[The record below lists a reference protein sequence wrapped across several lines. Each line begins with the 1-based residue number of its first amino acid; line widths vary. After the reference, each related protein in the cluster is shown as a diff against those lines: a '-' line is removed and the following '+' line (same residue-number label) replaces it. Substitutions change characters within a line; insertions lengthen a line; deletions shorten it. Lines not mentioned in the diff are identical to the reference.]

1 MKRLFVLMA
10 LFVAAC
16 SSESGP
22 PLAVS
27 DVEVT
32 RPMPGM
38 SMSAGYLVLR
48 NASSEATTITHVS
61 SPQYG
66 SVEMHETRIEDGVS
80 RMRKLPEVVVEPG
93 SNVVFE
99 RGGKHLMLMRPADD
113 LSNVTLNF
121 YSGDALLLSVA
132 VSD

>member
-1 MKRLFVLMA
+1 MKRLTILLA
-10 LFVAAC
+10 LALTAC
-16 SSESGP
+16 SSEPTP

-27 DVEVT
+27 DVELT
-32 RPMPGM
+32 KPMPGM